1 MLPPVGSTLLL
12 AVMMMRR
19 RRMARLKSVRGD
31 EIRDVCLLYRPYLN
45 SSLDLY
51 LRTSK
56 KGSDNWDNFPTLALV
71 SNDRVRM

>member
-1 MLPPVGSTLLL
+1 
-12 AVMMMRR
+12 
-19 RRMARLKSVRGD
+19 MARLKSVRGD